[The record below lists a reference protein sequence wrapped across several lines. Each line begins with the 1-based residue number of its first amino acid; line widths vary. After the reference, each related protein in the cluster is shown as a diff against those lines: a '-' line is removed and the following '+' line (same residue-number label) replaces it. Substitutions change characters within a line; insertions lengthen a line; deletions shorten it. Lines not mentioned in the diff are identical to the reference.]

1 MITTGSG
8 LSGPESWLQ
17 IPVVFA
23 VRHNT
28 VCIHAMCSP
37 GAHLIKGGGYI
48 VPAFN
53 STAGI
58 TDMLFNQIV
67 YNAKTTLVGVVP
79 RHNWDA
85 GTARRH
91 RERRTHV
98 PRCRRGRVQ
107 HGMGGEP
114 TSMVLAIDNIHMVP
128 TSHHVWTDANQREE
142 IF

>member
-1 MITTGSG
+1 MITTGSDLFG
-8 LSGPESWLQ
+8 SECWLP
-17 IPVVFA
+17 IPVVFT
-23 VRHNT
+23 VRHDT
-28 VCIHAMCSP
+28 VCIHLP

-58 TDMLFNQIV
+58 IDMLFNQIV
-67 YNAKTTLVGVVP
+67 YNATMTLVGVVP

-91 RERRTHV
+91 RERRNYV
-98 PRCRRGRVQ
+98 PRCRSARVQ
-107 HGMGGEP
+107 HGRGEKP
-114 TSMVLAIDNIHMVP
+114 TSMVLVIDNIHVVP
-128 TSHHVWTDANQREE
+128 TSHHVWTDANQQEE